1 MKKSLYLKIR
11 KIKEIL
17 KDKKKYMLKKLFVI
31 ILKMKSQSMTR
42 NMMKNK
48 ITRKMLKSFSLTDN
62 IINKMLSDRI
72 PLRKMR
78 YLTR

>member
-72 PLRKMR
+72 PLCKMR

>member
-31 ILKMKSQSMTR
+31 ILKMKSQSMTW